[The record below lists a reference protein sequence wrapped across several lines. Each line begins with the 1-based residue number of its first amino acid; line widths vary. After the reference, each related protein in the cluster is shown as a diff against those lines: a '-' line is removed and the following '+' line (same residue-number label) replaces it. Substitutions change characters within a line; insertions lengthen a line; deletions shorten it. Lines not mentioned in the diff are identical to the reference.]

1 VNTPSHSASA
11 PQPSARQNG
20 KSSLAALVHRYAA
33 TVRARRL
40 YGFGQ
45 GIAAER
51 GADARHRAARVYRR
65 ALHWLEPELTPPSQ
79 HEALR
84 DAVRARL
91 WERGIGGLW
100 SRHPRWIIA
109 LAVAAIG
116 LWAATRSPSL
126 FARDLA
132 DGKPWAASSSW
143 GPFARMGVMSG
154 DPMPEGR
161 FHTLEEQNPW
171 FMLDLEKVQ
180 DVSAV
185 RVDNR
190 LNCCRERAVPL
201 IMELSVDS
209 VHWKRVAY
217 QRAVFASFTATFP
230 TTQAR
235 YVRLRVDRR
244 TAFHLLRVAVF

>member
-1 VNTPSHSASA
+1 
-11 PQPSARQNG
+11 
-20 KSSLAALVHRYAA
+20 
-33 TVRARRL
+33 L

-45 GIAAER
+45 GVAAE
-51 GADARHRAARVYRR
+51 GGSEARHRAARLYRH
-65 ALHWLEPELTPPSQ
+65 ALHLLEPELAPPSE

-84 DAVRARL
+84 DAVRTRL
-91 WERGIGGLW
+91 WQRGVGGLW
-100 SRHPRWIIA
+100 SRHPRWIIGLAAA
-109 LAVAAIG
+109 LVV
-116 LWAATRSPSL
+116 LWAVTRSPSP

-132 DGKPWAASSSW
+132 EGKPWVASSAW
-143 GPFARMGVMSG
+143 GPFPRIGVMSG
-154 DPMPEGR
+154 DPIPEGR

-171 FMLDLEKVQ
+171 FMLDLEKVEK
-180 DVSAV
+180 VSAV

-209 VHWKRVAY
+209 AHWKRVAY

>member
-1 VNTPSHSASA
+1 MNTHSHSAPA
-11 PQPSARQNG
+11 PGAGAGTGDGSFVARIQ
-20 KSSLAALVHRYAA
+20 RYAA

-45 GIAAER
+45 GIAAE
-51 GADARHRAARVYRR
+51 GGDTARHRASRLYRH
-65 ALHWLEPELTPPSQ
+65 ALQLLEPELVPPGE

-84 DAVRARL
+84 DAVRTRL
-91 WERGIGGLW
+91 WQRGIGGLW
-100 SRHPRWIIA
+100 SRHRRWFIVLGAA
-109 LAVAAIG
+109 LVVS
-116 LWAATRSPSL
+116 WAATRSPGL

-132 DGKPWAASSSW
+132 EGKPWSVSSSW
-143 GPFARMGVMSG
+143 GPFARMGVMTG

-161 FHTLEEQNPW
+161 FHTLDEPNPW
-171 FMLDLEKVQ
+171 FILDLLRVE

-201 IMELSVDS
+201 IMELSVDGS
-209 VHWKRVAY
+209 HWKRVDY
-217 QRAVFASFTATFP
+217 RRAVFASFMAHFP
-230 TTQAR
+230 TTKAR

>member
-1 VNTPSHSASA
+1 L
-11 PQPSARQNG
+11 Q
-20 KSSLAALVHRYAA
+20 RYAA

-45 GIAAER
+45 GIAAE
-51 GADARHRAARVYRR
+51 GGDDARHRAERLYRQ
-65 ALHWLEPELTPPSQ
+65 ALRLLEPQLTAPSE

-84 DAVRARL
+84 DAVRTRL
-91 WERGIGGLW
+91 RQRGVGGLW

-109 LAVAAIG
+109 LAAALVV
-116 LWAATRSPSL
+116 LWAATRSPGL

-132 DGKPWAASSSW
+132 EGKPWVASSNW
-143 GPFARMGVMSG
+143 GAFPRTGVMSG
-154 DPMPEGR
+154 DPIPEGR

-171 FMLDLEKVQ
+171 FMLDLQSVQ

-190 LNCCRERAVPL
+190 LNCCRERAVPM
-201 IMELSVDS
+201 IMELSVDGT
-209 VHWKRVAY
+209 HWKRVAY
-217 QRAVFASFTATFP
+217 QRAVFASFTAHFP
-230 TTQAR
+230 TTKAR